1 LDIIIVIKKERIMKW
16 VTREKAKVD
25 RIACP
30 WLIKRF
36 IDPDAEFLF
45 VPRDKVLEVAKKENA
60 IPFDYLGVEL
70 GHHDG
75 KCSFETIVEKYN
87 ITDPAVKCMAQIV
100 HGADV
105 KEDLYKI
112 SESAGLRAIAHGFKY
127 LVDDDHKKMKLE
139 FPMYDALYEY
149 CKAKLE
155 GKE

>member
-1 LDIIIVIKKERIMKW
+1 M
-16 VTREKAKVD
+16 
-25 RIACP
+25 
-30 WLIKRF
+30 
-36 IDPDAEFLF
+36 
-45 VPRDKVLEVAKKENA
+45 EVAKKENA
-60 IPFDYLGVEL
+60 IPFDYPGVEL

-112 SESAGLRAIAHGFKY
+112 PESAGLRAIAHGFKY